1 MKRFIIPVLLLG
13 SAGVSAAQNL
23 QLHYDFGKALYRSE
37 DRSLEYRP
45 QLTTTVE
52 MFRPDR
58 WGSTFFFVDMNYG
71 SRPGDRGV
79 LGAYWEI
86 YRNLRFW
93 DIPVSVHLEYN
104 GGLDIQ
110 GPGNGTGAYDDA
122 WLAGA
127 DWSVASS
134 DYSRTLSLAVMYK
147 AIPGN
152 LKNPHNFQITAAW
165 NVWFWQKRFLFCGFA
180 DFWMENRPWQITGR
194 SGNDGTDFIFLAE
207 PQLWYNFNTIKG
219 LEQFNLSAGSEVE
232 ISSNFVSAGFFVIP
246 TLAVKWTF

>member
-110 GPGNGTGAYDDA
+110 GPGSGTGAYDDA

-180 DFWMENRPWQITGR
+180 DFWRERHTDTDGNRHDW
-194 SGNDGTDFIFLAE
+194 IFLSE
-207 PQLWYNFNTIKG
+207 PQLWV
-219 LEQFNLSAGSEVE
+219 NLDK
-232 ISSNFVSAGFFVIP
+232 FRHVSDDLHLSVGTEWELSTHFATRNGFYFIP
-246 TLAVKWTF
+246 TLAMKWTF

>member
-93 DIPVSVHLEYN
+93 EI
-104 GGLDIQ
+104 
-110 GPGNGTGAYDDA
+110 
-122 WLAGA
+122 
-127 DWSVASS
+127 
-134 DYSRTLSLAVMYK
+134 SRTRTISRLR
-147 AIPGN
+147 
-152 LKNPHNFQITAAW
+152 PHGTYGSGRNASFS
-165 NVWFWQKRFLFCGFA
+165 A
-180 DFWMENRPWQITGR
+180 DSPTSGWKTGR
-194 SGNDGTDFIFLAE
+194 GRLQVAAE
-207 PQLWYNFNTIKG
+207 TTVRTSFSSPNRSCGI
-219 LEQFNLSAGSEVE
+219 
-232 ISSNFVSAGFFVIP
+232 ISIP
-246 TLAVKWTF
+246 